1 MTEKFD
7 SNAGYLLAGLTIG
20 LLIAMF
26 FAPKS
31 GEGTRAYLSKKV
43 KEGSKQARKKVR
55 ELRAHAE
62 DLVGSGKELINEKK
76 EQIAGNW
83 KRLAKTTYRRNRKQK
98 ASRPNRTMEVQSW
111 PNMTQPE
118 FVVSDGLSRS
128 CLLSNAGW
136 CRNRNT
142 GRRGHQAMAK
152 CVRLTAA

>member
-7 SNAGYLLAGLTIG
+7 SNAGYFLAGLTIG
-20 LLIAMF
+20 SLISIF

-43 KEGSKQARKKVR
+43 KEGSKHARKKAR
-55 ELRAHAE
+55 EFRGRAE

-83 KRLAKTTYRRNRKQK
+83 KRLGKTTHQRNRKQK
-98 ASRPNRTMEVQSW
+98 ASRPNRTMEAQSW

-118 FVVSDGLSRS
+118 FVVSDGLSR
-128 CLLSNAGW
+128 
-136 CRNRNT
+136 
-142 GRRGHQAMAK
+142 
-152 CVRLTAA
+152 RLWSTFSHDDDCPCS